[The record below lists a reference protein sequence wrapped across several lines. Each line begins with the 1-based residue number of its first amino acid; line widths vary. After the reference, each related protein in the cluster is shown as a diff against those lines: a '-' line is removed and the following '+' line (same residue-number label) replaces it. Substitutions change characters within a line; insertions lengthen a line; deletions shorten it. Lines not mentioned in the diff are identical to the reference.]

1 MKTNEKTENGSKKSR
16 SLRNLTWSAMYLAIA
31 MVLPLLT
38 GQIPD
43 IGRALSPL
51 HIPALLCGFS
61 CGWTWG
67 LAVGFVSPLLRNLLF
82 GMPTMPGAVFM
93 AFEMAVY
100 GLMTGWL
107 YRLLPKK
114 PWNVYVALLTA
125 MLSGRVAW
133 AIARTAFAWLNG
145 ESIPFRLILDS
156 TVLTAVPGIVLHI
169 VLIPLL
175 VLAMERAGLILPKQR
190 KKSKNGEKCNDE

>member
-1 MKTNEKTENGSKKSR
+1 MKTQKKTGNASGKTK
-16 SLRNLTWSAMYLAIA
+16 SLRKMTWSAMYLAIA

-67 LAVGFVSPLLRNLLF
+67 LAVGFISPLLRNLLF
-82 GMPTMPGAVFM
+82 GMPPMPGALFM

-100 GLMTGWL
+100 GMMTGWL

-114 PWNVYVALLTA
+114 PWDVYGTLLIA

-133 AIARTAFAWLNG
+133 AIVRTAFAWLNQ

-175 VLAMERAGLILPKQR
+175 VFAMERAGLILQEKR
-190 KKSKNGEKCNDE
+190 KKTEHREIFAHE